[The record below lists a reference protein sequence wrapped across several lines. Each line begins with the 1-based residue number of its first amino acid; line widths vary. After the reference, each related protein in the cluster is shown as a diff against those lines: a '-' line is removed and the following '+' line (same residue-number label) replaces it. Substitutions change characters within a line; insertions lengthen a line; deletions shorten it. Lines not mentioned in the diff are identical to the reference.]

1 MKAVY
6 VGNKM
11 RMLSVLALIKLCRGT
26 QSYCSFKEYAASL
39 KSDRTYKLVDD
50 GFVVHINRV
59 A

>member
-6 VGNKM
+6 VGNKT
-11 RMLSVLALIKLCRGT
+11 RMLIVLSLIKLCRGT
-26 QSYCSFKEYAASL
+26 QSYCSLREYATTL